1 MKVLLATPR
10 GFCAGVDRAIDIVAL
25 ALDVFGPPVYVRH
38 EIVHNRHVVDRLR
51 ARGAIFVEELHEVPE
66 GSLLVFSAHGVA
78 PAVRAEAEARRLRTI
93 DATCPL
99 VTKVHSEAVR
109 FAREGYSIVLIGH
122 KGHPEV
128 DGTMG
133 EVPGHITLVEDGKD
147 VEALTDVPDESRVV
161 YLSQTTLSVDE
172 TRSVIDSIRVRFPQ
186 ARGPAKDDICY
197 ATSNRQSAVKELA
210 ARCDVVLVVGSSTSS
225 NSNRL
230 REVAESLG
238 ARSFLVEEAADIQ
251 PSWLDGAQCVGV
263 TAGAS
268 APEDLVEDVV
278 AWLRAHG
285 ATTVDDLVTVSEDV
299 YFALPQEL
307 LRDITARGVESPTL
321 EKHKAR
327 PATMRR
333 LEETRRQLDAKS
345 TR

>member
-25 ALDVFGPPVYVRH
+25 ALDVFGPPVFVRH

-51 ARGAIFVEELHEVPE
+51 ARGAVFVEDLHEVPE
-66 GSLLVFSAHGVA
+66 GSILVFSAHGVA
-78 PAVRAEAEARRLRTI
+78 PAVRAEATARRLRTI

-133 EVPGHITLVEDGKD
+133 EVPGHITLVENAGD
-147 VEALTDVPDESRVV
+147 VAALPAADEPVA

-172 TRSVIDSIRVRFPQ
+172 TRAVIDAIRVRFPQ

-210 ARCDVVLVVGSSTSS
+210 ARCDVVFVVGSSTSS
-225 NSNRL
+225 NSTRL
-230 REVAESLG
+230 REVAEALG
-238 ARSFLVEEAADIQ
+238 ARAYLVEEASNIDPA
-251 PSWLDGAQCVGV
+251 WLDGAQCVGV

-278 AWLRAHG
+278 SWLRAHG
-285 ATTVDDLVTVSEDV
+285 AVTVEDLVTVSEDV
-299 YFALPQEL
+299 YFALPPEL
-307 LRDITARGVESPTL
+307 LREIAARGVESTTL
-321 EKHKAR
+321 DKHTAR

-333 LEETRRQLDAKS
+333 LEETRRQLEEKAA
-345 TR
+345 REG